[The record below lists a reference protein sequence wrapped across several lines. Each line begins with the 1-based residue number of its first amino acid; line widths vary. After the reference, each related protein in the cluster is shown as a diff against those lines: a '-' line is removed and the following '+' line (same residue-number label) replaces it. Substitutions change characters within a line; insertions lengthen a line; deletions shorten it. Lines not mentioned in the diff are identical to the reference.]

1 MLVAV
6 VIIVAATL
14 SIRPPL
20 AIAAADTAG
29 VGGGSDDCTRRCGNI
44 SIPYPFGIEDGCY
57 HAGAGGGGGFNLT
70 CNDAA
75 AGGGH
80 SNSSHHQAAPP
91 KLFLGDGTYGAMLEI
106 SIANATVRINSTR
119 VDFTSDV
126 GDDDATRRN
135 NKQLLAVNKT
145 WGDGLPNPGPYF
157 LSEEYEYRNLLRV
170 ESCNVQ
176 VDLLGGNDDD
186 SRLVASCTAICPTV
200 GPQND
205 TATLVWDGSC
215 AGIRCCQ
222 ASIDIG

>member
-80 SNSSHHQAAPP
+80 SNSSHHEAAPP
-91 KLFLGDGTYGAMLEI
+91 KLFLGDGTVQVLEI
-106 SIANATVRINSTR
+106 SIANATVRINSSR
-119 VDFTSDV
+119 VDFTSDF

-135 NKQLLAVNKT
+135 NKQQQQQVAVNKT

-157 LSEEYEYRNLLRV
+157 LSEE
-170 ESCNVQ
+170 
-176 VDLLGGNDDD
+176 
-186 SRLVASCTAICPTV
+186 
-200 GPQND
+200 
-205 TATLVWDGSC
+205 
-215 AGIRCCQ
+215 
-222 ASIDIG
+222 